1 MREEFLRRYA
11 TSPIHVPRLERLLAA
26 YGDGDPDAFAAAFI
40 EWDRDC
46 ADPEAARIATE
57 LLALFVDDDGRVV
70 RLTDDAVRGAVN
82 LIAQPGAHARLER
95 ATVLRDLL
103 SSTTPDA
110 VAHATRFLEAAVSK
124 PAGDLESLTTDS
136 TRLSRLS

>member
-26 YGDGDPDAFAAAFI
+26 YGNGDPDAFAAAFI
-40 EWDRDC
+40 EWDRES
-46 ADPEAARIATE
+46 ADAEAARIATE
-57 LLALFVDDDGRVV
+57 LLALFVDGDGRVV

-82 LIAQPGAHARLER
+82 WLAQPGAQARLER

-103 SSTTPDA
+103 SSTIPEA